1 MIRKILN
8 SLSLIEKRKLILIS
22 VFTFFSIL
30 FELFGISLI
39 IPIIKLIF
47 DPNFFD
53 QVISQYGHIALINN
67 IDKSKLVTYIVVLFF
82 LVYTIKTFSLT
93 YLSYSKFKFINVL
106 TEKKTLKLL
115 SVYLNQNIFFHKKNH
130 SSKLVKNLIN
140 EIFVLSAF
148 FNSSI
153 ILISESVFAF
163 LILLGIMIYDYQVF
177 IILVVYSLII
187 ISVFKIVIKDR
198 VHDWGNERQRIQADI
213 TKDFIESF
221 GGIKELI
228 IYKKRDYFFD
238 RIKRIQE
245 SKTSIDIK
253 FSTINEIP
261 KYFMELIALLGFLF
275 IAFSLYIRGE
285 DSSSLLVTLI
295 FFSALFFKA
304 LPSVSRI
311 INSLQQIKF
320 YYPAHDLIHKE
331 LSLEKNEEKNFNK
344 KVDFKES
351 IQLNNIFYS
360 YPDSNYNVLNNVTL
374 KINKGDRV
382 LIHGESGK
390 GKSTLIDILSGFIK
404 DYKGELLVDNKQV
417 KSISNWRD
425 KIGYLA
431 QSFFILDDTIMNNII
446 LNDELNI
453 ERLDKIIDICNL
465 SEMVALQKEGLNT
478 KIGERGSLLSGG
490 EKQRIGLARAL
501 YRNPEILILDEPT
514 SSLDENTA
522 NKFIN
527 SIFELD
533 KTITIIMISH
543 NESFKTRFNNTFQL

>member
-1 MIRKILN
+1 M
-8 SLSLIEKRKLILIS
+8 EKRKLILIS

-53 QVISQYGHIALINN
+53 QVISQYGHIALIND

-198 VHDWGNERQRIQADI
+198 VHNWGNERQRIQADI

-228 IYKKRDYFFD
+228 IYKKRDYFYD

-261 KYFMELIALLGFLF
+261 KYFMELIALLGFIF

-331 LSLEKNEEKNFNK
+331 LSLEKNTEKNINK

-382 LIHGESGK
+382 LILGESGK

-404 DYKGELLVDNKQV
+404 DYKGELLVDNKQI

-453 ERLDKIIDICNL
+453 ERLNKIIDVCNL
-465 SEMVALQKEGLNT
+465 SEMVGLQKEGLNT
-478 KIGERGSLLSGG
+478 IIGERGSLLSGG

-543 NESFKTRFNNTFQL
+543 NESFKTRFNNIFQL